1 MRIGDLAAPQW
12 VTCMKGKEM
21 KRKRF
26 IPLSVAEL
34 MLSQVPASESAYF
47 DVIHTPAN
55 WIANGNN
62 WLAIGTT

>member
-1 MRIGDLAAPQW
+1 
-12 VTCMKGKEM
+12 MKGKEM